1 MSLCLSTCHKSKFY
15 QKERGKRI
23 NLVFGMEGSFEESYS
38 MFLENSGIY
47 KNN

>member
-1 MSLCLSTCHKSKFY
+1 MSLCLSACHKSKFY

-38 MFLENSGIY
+38 MF
-47 KNN
+47 